1 MQLKFYQIQN
11 SLMETFDFE
20 HYTLV
25 GYVDIQ
31 SSSNAYIEP
40 LGYVNIHNNLRI
52 ISPKEKKKMFPPK
65 GRVFAH
71 NFSQRYNMLLKTE
84 DIHPPKT
91 GISVHFSGS
100 LV

>member
-1 MQLKFYQIQN
+1 
-11 SLMETFDFE
+11 METFDFE

-40 LGYVNIHNNLRI
+40 LGYVNIHNDLRI

-65 GRVFAH
+65 GRVFGRTG
-71 NFSQRYNMLLKTE
+71 NFPWIAPAPLTKYLSTTFR
-84 DIHPPKT
+84 I
-91 GISVHFSGS
+91 
-100 LV
+100 